1 VSAAARPSGPRRVA
15 VVHDWLVTYAGSE
28 RVLEQILLVFPDAD
42 LFAVVD
48 FVPDAD
54 RAFLGGRRPRTTF
67 VQRLPLARSR
77 HRGYLPLMP
86 LAVEQLDLTG
96 YDLVVSSSHAVAK
109 GVIAGPDALHV
120 CYCHSPL
127 RYAWDLQPAYLRDA
141 GLGWGPRGLAARALL
156 HRLRQWDATSANRVD
171 HFVANSAFIARRI
184 AKAYRRDA
192 EVVYPPVDTEAFAP
206 GPPAPGARARG
217 EYYVTSSRFV
227 PYKRVPMIVEAFR
240 GLPGRRLVVVG
251 DGPERA
257 AVRRAAGPNVE
268 LAGHL
273 PRGELLALLRGARAY
288 LFAAVEDFGIAPV
301 EAQACGT
308 PVVAYRGGAL
318 PETVPGLDA
327 PEPCGVLY
335 DAQTPEGLRA
345 GIAAFE
351 GAGRRIRPDAC
362 RRNAERFG
370 AERFRRE
377 FAALVARRWAE
388 CDASR
393 RALPRAGTPA
403 APAG

>member
-1 VSAAARPSGPRRVA
+1 
-15 VVHDWLVTYAGSE
+15 LVTYAGSE
-28 RVLEQILLVFPDAD
+28 RVLEQILRVFPDAD

-48 FVPDAD
+48 FVPEAE

-86 LAVEQLDLTG
+86 LAVEQLDLAG

-127 RYAWDLQPAYLRDA
+127 RYAWDLQPAYLREA

-192 EVVYPPVDTEAFAP
+192 EVVYPPVDTDAFAP
-206 GPPAPGARARG
+206 GPAAPEPGAPGRG

-268 LAGHL
+268 LVGHL
-273 PRGELLALLRGARAY
+273 PRGELLALLRGRCPY

-327 PEPCGVLY
+327 SEPCGVLY
-335 DAQTPEGLRA
+335 DAQTPEGLRE

-351 GAGRRIRPDAC
+351 AAGARIRADAC

-388 CDASR
+388 FDA
-393 RALPRAGTPA
+393 ARAGGGARA
-403 APAG
+403 AARWASA

>member
-1 VSAAARPSGPRRVA
+1 MSAAARPAGPRRVA

-28 RVLEQILLVFPDAD
+28 RVLEQILRVFPDAD

-48 FVPDAD
+48 FLPDAE

-67 VQRLPLARSR
+67 VQRLPLARAR
-77 HRGYLPLMP
+77 NRGYLPLMP
-86 LAVEQLDLTG
+86 LAIEQLDLAG

-109 GVIAGPDALHV
+109 GVIPGPDALHV

-127 RYAWDLQPAYLRDA
+127 RYAWDLQPAYLREA
-141 GLGWGPRGLAARALL
+141 GLGWGPRGLAARVLL
-156 HRLRQWDATSANRVD
+156 HGLRQWDATSANRVD

-192 EVVYPPVDTEAFAP
+192 AVIHPPVDTEAFEP
-206 GPPAPGARARG
+206 GPAAEAAAVRG

-227 PYKRVPMIVEAFR
+227 PYKRVPMIAEAFR

-251 DGPERA
+251 DGPERT

-268 LAGHL
+268 LVGHL
-273 PRGELLALLRGARAY
+273 PRGELVALLRGARAY

-318 PETVPGLDA
+318 AETVPGLDA

-335 DAQTPEGLRA
+335 DEQTPEGLRE
-345 GIAAFE
+345 GIEAFE
-351 GAGRRIRPDAC
+351 AAGGRIRAESC

-377 FAALVARRWAE
+377 FSAFVARRWAE
-388 CDASR
+388 F
-393 RALPRAGTPA
+393 AGA
-403 APAG
+403 ARSATGR

>member
-1 VSAAARPSGPRRVA
+1 

-28 RVLEQILLVFPDAD
+28 RVLEQILRVFPDAD

-48 FVPDAD
+48 FVPEAE

-86 LAVEQLDLTG
+86 LAIEQLDLTG

-127 RYAWDLQPAYLRDA
+127 RYAWDLQPAYLREA

-206 GPPAPGARARG
+206 EPAGGGGASPRG
-217 EYYVTSSRFV
+217 DYYVTSSRFV
-227 PYKRVPMIVEAFR
+227 PYKRVPMIAEAFR

-251 DGPERA
+251 DGPERE

-268 LAGHL
+268 LVGHL
-273 PRGELLALLRGARAY
+273 PRGELLAVLRGARAY

-318 PETVPGLDA
+318 PETVPGTRRARAVRRALRRADA
-327 PEPCGVLY
+327 
-335 DAQTPEGLRA
+335 EGLRA

-351 GAGRRIRPDAC
+351 AAGARIRADAC

-377 FAALVARRWAE
+377 FAALVARRWAGF
-388 CDASR
+388 DAAR
-393 RALPRAGTPA
+393 RA

>member
-28 RVLEQILLVFPDAD
+28 RVLEQILRVFPDAD

-48 FVPDAD
+48 FLPDAD
-54 RAFLGGRRPRTTF
+54 RAVLGGRRPSTTF

-86 LAVEQLDLTG
+86 LAIEQLDLEG

-127 RYAWDLQPAYLRDA
+127 RYAWDLQPAYLREA

-156 HRLRQWDATSANRVD
+156 HRLRQWDSASANRVD

-192 EVVYPPVDTEAFAP
+192 EVVYPPVDTAAFAP
-206 GPPAPGARARG
+206 ADDAPARG
-217 EYYVTSSRFV
+217 DYYVTSSRFV

-251 DGPERA
+251 DGPERD
-257 AVRRAAGPNVE
+257 AVRRAAGPNVDVV
-268 LAGHL
+268 GHQ
-273 PRGELLALLRGARAY
+273 PRDALVALLRGARAY

-327 PEPCGVLY
+327 PGPCGVLY
-335 DAQTPEGLRA
+335 DAQTPEGLRE

-351 GAGRRIRPDAC
+351 AAGGRIRAESC

-377 FAALVARRWAE
+377 FGALVARRWAE
-388 CDASR
+388 FEAAR
-393 RALPRAGTPA
+393 GGHPRA
-403 APAG
+403 